1 MSTPWPGDPPGI
13 ACDRPG
19 HSLCSA
25 EVTFSSIIQTRLE
38 TPGKQRLCLVHGSSR
53 EHTLNRCALEE
64 RMDGPVNEWI
74 RQADHVLTGQE

>member
-1 MSTPWPGDPPGI
+1 MSTPWPGDPAVI

-25 EVTFSSIIQTRLE
+25 EVTFSSIILTGLE

-53 EHTLNRCALEE
+53 EHTLNQCALEE
-64 RMDGPVNEWI
+64 
-74 RQADHVLTGQE
+74 